1 MSDELS
7 SDYFGLFG
15 LTQGYGVDR
24 EALDKRFRTLQYAL
38 HPDRFAAAPDQER
51 RIAMQ
56 KAAHVNEA
64 YRVLRDPIARGRY
77 ILEQRG
83 HEFQDQQTTH
93 QDPAFLME
101 QMELREALGE
111 IRDQDDPLGVLTTLI
126 ERIEHSFE
134 RLDASLATALK
145 KDDDASARESI
156 DIIQRMQ
163 FFRRLMEEAA
173 ELEAS
178 LEEELDDE

>member
-24 EALDKRFRTLQYAL
+24 ETLDERFRTLQHAL
-38 HPDRFAAAPDQER
+38 HPDRFASAPDQER

-56 KAAHVNEA
+56 KAAHVAEA
-64 YRVLRDPIARGRY
+64 YRVLKDPIARGRY
-77 ILEQRG
+77 VLEQRG
-83 HEFQDQQTTH
+83 HEFRDQQTTH

-111 IRDQDDPLGVLTTLI
+111 IRDQDDPLGALTTLI

-134 RLDASLATALK
+134 RLDTALATVLEKAG
-145 KDDDASARESI
+145 DASATEAV
-156 DIIQRMQ
+156 DLIQRMQ